1 MHLKHRLVEQDK
13 DKEIKRLNNIIW
25 KLKEDNNALRLKNL
39 SLYDKLVKYLIKEC
53 SIKIGNITKE

>member
-53 SIKIGNITKE
+53 SIKMGNITKE